1 MARTVKPE
9 EFAARRNEI
18 LDTAQRLVLT
28 KGFQQMSVRDILDEL
43 QISSGAFHHYF
54 GSRAALLD
62 ALIDR
67 IQGAVAA
74 QMLPL
79 IEDPQRTALE
89 KLQGFFDTLDQL
101 RTAQQATIAE
111 VARVW
116 YTDDNAVVRLRVQE
130 AVVKQRA
137 PLLIQI
143 VHQGLREGVFTTP
156 HPNESGEILLAL
168 LQTMGDTHARLFLA
182 YAQDRD
188 ARRCIDGIVSTHAAY
203 MDAVER
209 VLGAPAHSLYRADAD
224 GVKKWLATL

>member
-9 EFAARRNEI
+9 EFALKRSEI
-18 LDTAQRLVLT
+18 LDAAQQLVLT
-28 KGFQQMSVRDILDEL
+28 KGFQQMSIRDILDEL

-54 GSRAALLD
+54 SSRGALLN
-62 ALIDR
+62 ALIER

-79 IEDPQRTALE
+79 INDPRLTALQ

-101 RTAQQATIAE
+101 RRAQQATIAT
-111 VARVW
+111 VAPVW

-137 PLLIQI
+137 PLLVEI
-143 VHQGLREGVFTTP
+143 VQQGLREGVFTTA
-156 HPNESGEILLAL
+156 HPDQVGEVLLAL
-168 LQTMGDTHARLFLA
+168 LQAMGDTHARLLLA
-182 YAQDRD
+182 YMQDRD
-188 ARRCIDGIVSTHAAY
+188 APRCIDGIVTTHAAY

-209 VLGAPAHSLYRADAD
+209 VLGAPAQSLYRADAA
-224 GVKKWLATL
+224 GVKMWLAVL

>member
-1 MARTVKPE
+1 VARTVKPE
-9 EFAARRNEI
+9 EFAAKRSEI
-18 LDTAQRLVLT
+18 LDAAQRLVLT

-54 GSRAALLD
+54 ASRGALLD
-62 ALIDR
+62 ALTDR

-79 IEDPQRTALE
+79 INDPHRSALE

-101 RTAQQATIAE
+101 RTAQQATISA

-137 PLLIQI
+137 PLLVQI
-143 VHQGLREGVFTTP
+143 VYQGLREGVFTTA
-156 HPNESGEILLAL
+156 HPDQAGEVLLAL
-168 LQTMGDTHARLFLA
+168 LQAMGDTHAQLFLA
-182 YAQDRD
+182 YMQDHD
-188 ARRCIDGIVSTHAAY
+188 APRCINAIVATHAAY

-209 VLGAPAHSLYRADAD
+209 VLGAPAHSLYRADTA
-224 GVKKWLATL
+224 GVQTWLAVL